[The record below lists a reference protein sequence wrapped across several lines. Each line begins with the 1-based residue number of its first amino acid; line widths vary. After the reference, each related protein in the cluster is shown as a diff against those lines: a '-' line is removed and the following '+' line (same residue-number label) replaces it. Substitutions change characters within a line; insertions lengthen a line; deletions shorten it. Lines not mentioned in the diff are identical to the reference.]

1 VKVFVSYRRD
11 DVPDFARSVS
21 DRLKTVKGISSV
33 FFDVQSLGPGQQF
46 PKILSDEIS
55 QADVVVVIIGNKW
68 TGGERIQSD
77 EDFVHIEIA
86 SALRLERRIIPILAP
101 NSSFPK
107 EIELPHAL
115 KSLAGYNALIVS
127 HASFDRDLELLTATI
142 IQRPKR
148 KIGGEFSRGLL
159 RVCLGGLIG
168 FIAFLLFALLNGL
181 LTANSIGEPGSL
193 SVLLGSDT
201 RVVLAGI
208 LFVAVG
214 GFIFGWL
221 KS

>member
-33 FFDVQSLGPGQQF
+33 FFDVQSLAPGQQF
-46 PKILSDEIS
+46 PKILIDEIS
-55 QADVVVVIIGNKW
+55 QAEVVVVIIGDKW
-68 TGGERIQSD
+68 TGRERIQSD

-86 SALRLERRIIPILAP
+86 SALRLEKRIIPVLAP
-101 NSSFPK
+101 NSIFPK
-107 EIELPHAL
+107 EGELPSPL
-115 KSLAGYNALIVS
+115 KPLAGYNALVVS
-127 HASFDRDLELLTATI
+127 HVSFDRDLELLVTTI
-142 IQRPKR
+142 FQRFKGKNEP
-148 KIGGEFSRGLL
+148 GLSRVLF
-159 RVCLGGLIG
+159 RVFLGSVTG
-168 FIAFLLFALLNGL
+168 FIAFLLFALVNGL

-193 SVLLGSDT
+193 SVLLGSDA

-208 LFVAVG
+208 LFVAAG
-214 GFIFGWL
+214 GFIFGMV